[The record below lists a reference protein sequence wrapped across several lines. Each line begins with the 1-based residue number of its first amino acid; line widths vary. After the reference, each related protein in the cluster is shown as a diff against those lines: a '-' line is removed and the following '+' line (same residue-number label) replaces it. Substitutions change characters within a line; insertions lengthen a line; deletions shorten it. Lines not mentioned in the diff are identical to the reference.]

1 MGCRHAYFNNEAFV
15 CRGFACRHPL
25 PPPAVPETLAIA
37 RLSVTRRP
45 DTPRPGGGTQSNPE
59 SPENSVPRF
68 YNLPH
73 LQTHPR
79 YQSVGAL
86 GSPEGGSR
94 RHVSISFPS
103 VRGARA
109 QPEPPAGLPQGLG
122 TCSDGCPERQSSSV
136 RGWALPSVLVP
147 SSAWSP
153 VVPPAW
159 HLPLFAISVFICL
172 RVESQSPRLQRELR
186 AGQRPSQSGPCLR
199 PSPDRR
205 KSSMIILA
213 A

>member
-1 MGCRHAYFNNEAFV
+1 MSRV
-15 CRGFACRHPL
+15 CL
-25 PPPAVPETLAIA
+25 PPPPSTSGRAGNTCDRTSECDAQA
-37 RLSVTRRP
+37 GHSEAGRRH
-45 DTPRPGGGTQSNPE
+45 TSNPE

-136 RGWALPSVLVP
+136 RGWALPSVLAP
-147 SSAWSP
+147 GSAWSP

-159 HLPLFAISVFICL
+159 HLPLFVISVFICL
-172 RVESQSPRLQRELR
+172 RVESQSPRLQHELR

>member
-1 MGCRHAYFNNEAFV
+1 M

-122 TCSDGCPERQSSSV
+122 TCSDGRPERSSSSV
-136 RGWALPSVLVP
+136 RGWALPSVLAP
-147 SSAWSP
+147 GSAWSP

-159 HLPLFAISVFICL
+159 HLPLFVISVFICVWNP
-172 RVESQSPRLQRELR
+172 RVPASNAS
-186 AGQRPSQSGPCLR
+186 SGPDRDLL
-199 PSPDRR
+199 SPGRAYAPALTVGR
-205 KSSMIILA
+205 A
-213 A
+213 R